1 MKLTRK
7 IKELSSKDRIIYA
20 NILGAFAVKGAAL
33 IISLYTM
40 PAYMRYFSDQQV
52 LGVWFTLLSI
62 LSWVLNFDL
71 GIGNGL
77 RNKLTAALTMN
88 DRKSAKEYIASAYWM
103 IGLIVAV
110 ITVIGSFAL
119 DLVNWNRLFN
129 LDAFVVSP
137 RSLTVAVLCVFI
149 GIMLRFF
156 LRLVSSIL
164 YAMQRSAVNNAIA
177 LITSVLQL
185 VFVLL
190 ASSTTPEENL
200 KRLSAAYIVCANLP
214 LVIATI
220 VIFAGPLKDCR
231 PAFGSVN
238 KAKAKAVL
246 SLGGLFFVCQI
257 LYMGIAN
264 TNEFFITRYS
274 GPADVVAYQIYNKL
288 FTLGGTLFMLAL
300 TPVWSA
306 VSRAITEEDYRWLKK
321 LSATLIKLSCLA
333 MLAEFL
339 IIPFLPLLLQIW
351 LGEEAITVNY
361 AYAACFAVFG
371 SAMVFQS
378 AISTIVNG
386 MGRMKTQAICY
397 GIGMIVKIIM
407 IHFGVP
413 YFGTWIIVVAANAV
427 ILISYCII
435 QYLEVQ
441 KIIGKKLGD

>member
-33 IISLYTM
+33 FISLYTM

-103 IGLIVAV
+103 IGLIVAA
-110 ITVIGSFAL
+110 ITVAGCSVLNF
-119 DLVNWNRLFN
+119 VNWNSVFN
-129 LDAFVVSP
+129 LDRSIVSAQ
-137 RSLTVAVLCVFI
+137 SLEVAVQYTFI
-149 GIMLRFF
+149 GIMMQFF

-164 YAMQRSAVNNAIA
+164 YAMQRSAVNNGIA
-177 LITSVLQL
+177 LVTSVLQL

-190 ASSTTPEENL
+190 APSTTPEENL
-200 KRLSAAYIVCANLP
+200 RSLSAAYILCANLP
-214 LVIATI
+214 LLIATL
-220 VIFAGPLKDCR
+220 VIFSGSLKDCR
-231 PAFGSVN
+231 PALGSVN
-238 KAKAKAVL
+238 KEKAKAVL

-257 LYMGIAN
+257 LFMGIAN
-264 TNEFFITRYS
+264 TNEFFITRYC
-274 GPADVVAYQIYNKL
+274 GPGDVVSYQIYNKL
-288 FTLGGTLFMLAL
+288 FTLAGTLFMLAL

-306 VSRAITEEDYRWLKK
+306 VSRAITEKDYRWLKK
-321 LSATLIKLSCLA
+321 LSTTLIKLSCLA
-333 MLAEFL
+333 MLAEFM
-339 IIPFLPLLLQIW
+339 IIPMLPLLLKIW
-351 LGEEAITVNY
+351 LGEEAIAVNY
-361 AYAACFAVFG
+361 IYAVCFAVFG

-397 GIGMIVKIIM
+397 GIGMVVKVVM
-407 IHFGVP
+407 IHFGVA
-413 YFGTWIIVVAANAV
+413 YFGNWIIVVAANTV
-427 ILISYCII
+427 ILIPYCII
-435 QYLEVQ
+435 QYAEVQ
-441 KIIGKKLGD
+441 KIIANNLGD